1 MIKDEYFESL
11 AEIIKDYRKGELDFN
26 LDSQHIKKWLSQ
38 FSEDAQET
46 ILLET
51 IHIFKDWYFSYEEI
65 NKILN
70 NAIEFI
76 QNKYS
81 FTDVNELIDNM
92 SILEV
97 QEKGD
102 SQHTLISIINENIQQ
117 RYGLTFTKGID
128 FKTSHYLYID
138 DGLYTGSRAKKDL
151 EKCIEM
157 LPNNSTLDIFYIV
170 AGQIGLNY
178 TKSKIKEIAT
188 TKNIEV
194 SFYRWKRLQNDKHY
208 TPQICLWP
216 ESNLKNIP
224 EISTFKEET
233 ETLYKKFE
241 IYPYRTKDWKSDK
254 GIFTSVE
261 NRNIVEKE
269 FLLQGI
275 KITNSISENKGIYPL
290 GYNLW
295 PSFGFGAF
303 CAFDMNISN
312 NCPLVL
318 WWGNNHEKG
327 DILDGW
333 YPLLPRRINRENN
346 VEIEDWEDFENAIY
360 KEDQYN
366 MCPDCGLKFGIDTD
380 GGNGFCIDCAWNH

>member
-1 MIKDEYFESL
+1 MIKDEYFEVL

-38 FSEDAQET
+38 FREEDQET

-65 NKILN
+65 NKILDN
-70 NAIEFI
+70 IIEFI
-76 QNKYS
+76 QKKYV
-81 FTDVNELIDNM
+81 FNDVNDLIANV
-92 SILEV
+92 SVLET

-102 SQHTLISIINENIQQ
+102 SQHTLISMLSENVH
-117 RYGLTFTKGID
+117 RKYGLTVVKEINQSIT
-128 FKTSHYLYID
+128 HYLYID
-138 DGLYTGSRAKKDL
+138 DGLYTGSKARKDL
-151 EKCIEM
+151 KKCIEM
-157 LPNNSTLDIFYIV
+157 LPKNSTLVIFHIV
-170 AGQIGLNY
+170 AGQIGLTY
-178 TKSKIKEIAT
+178 TENKIKELAT
-188 TKNIEV
+188 EKNIEV
-194 SFYRWKRLQNDKHY
+194 SFYCWKCLQNDKRGEQHR
-208 TPQICLWP
+208 CLWP
-216 ESNLKNIP
+216 ENTLKTIP
-224 EISTFKEET
+224 EVSDFQKE
-233 ETLYKKFE
+233 FE
-241 IYPYRTKDWKSDK
+241 ASCSNYEKIPYRTEKSKADK

-275 KITNSISENKGIYPL
+275 KITKSISENKGIYPL

-303 CAFDMNISN
+303 CAFDMNISY

-333 YPLLPRRINRENN
+333 YPLLPRRVNRENN